1 MDDDDNN
8 ESLRKRPKISQPPVV
23 TSFSHIG
30 DVVRN
35 LLGDDLALDSEK
47 ATVVVPVDKLQ
58 ALSEK
63 VRIAYHRFILIP

>member
-1 MDDDDNN
+1 M
-8 ESLRKRPKISQPPVV
+8 SQPPVV
-23 TSFSHIG
+23 TSFSHIS

-47 ATVVVPVDKLQ
+47 ATVSVPVDKLQ

-63 VRIAYHRFILIP
+63 VRIPYRILLLDTATDIV